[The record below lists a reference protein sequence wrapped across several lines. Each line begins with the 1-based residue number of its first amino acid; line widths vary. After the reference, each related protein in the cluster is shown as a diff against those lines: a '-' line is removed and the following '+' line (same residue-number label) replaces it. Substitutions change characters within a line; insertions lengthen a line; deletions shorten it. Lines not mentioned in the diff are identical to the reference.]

1 MVMRK
6 REEKIELIHSAEEA
20 ETRSPNRDQKGERM
34 VRTRGLRETLHT
46 SGRRLTRQ
54 RRLVLRVLEE
64 SREHLDAERL
74 YDLATSLDPN
84 ISLATVYRTLAI
96 LKEMGLVEE
105 HRLGEGHAHF
115 EATRST
121 PHYHFTCTACGRVIE
136 FDAPQVAEVVE
147 RLSKQR
153 GLQVTGAHFLVTGR
167 CTRCQDEGEAVPEKP
182 QP

>member
-1 MVMRK
+1 MVVRK
-6 REEKIELIHSAEEA
+6 REGKIELIHSAEEA
-20 ETRSPNRDQKGERM
+20 EIRSLNRDQKGERM

-121 PHYHFTCTACGRVIE
+121 PHYHFTCTACGRVNE
-136 FDAPQVAEVVE
+136 FDVPAA
-147 RLSKQR
+147 RTRGKQFR
-153 GLQVTGAHFLVTGR
+153 SRSRSHNPKTGPRKGITWSHQFAV
-167 CTRCQDEGEAVPEKP
+167 QDIG
-182 QP
+182 Q